1 MLNGLPC
8 MDYPKWTTP
17 KLVANIVSRTKRFSA
32 FFPRANWS
40 EINRRSRSRV
50 ATILS
55 LADLIVLL
63 SFQICTQQPIRLF
76 ALQNRLLRRPAVEM
90 LILKLL
96 IKCLILIQDFINTS
110 CRVHEEQFSVHFKNK

>member
-40 EINRRSRSRV
+40 EINRRSRFSG

-55 LADLIVLL
+55 LADCSALL
-63 SFQICTQQPIRLF
+63 PNLHTAANQALHTAESLATQASGRNANIK
-76 ALQNRLLRRPAVEM
+76 ALDKMRYS
-90 LILKLL
+90 
-96 IKCLILIQDFINTS
+96 NT
-110 CRVHEEQFSVHFKNK
+110 